1 MNILAHKNVA
11 FLKIRNFYILDI
23 CLQLCKSFLTW
34 ANIYVHL
41 LKICRLCPD
50 SEKYQNCKFGGLYQS
65 KKELSLLSPVT
76 VMSGSLYLWF
86 LTNYNIILPDFVS
99 KLEHTREILI
109 GQFSNL
115 MCPEFV
121 VEKWENRNPWKPEL
135 WSINDTHTC
144 HLKLDRSFQFC
155 RKNRASCLKS
165 ISENL

>member
-99 KLEHTREILI
+99 K
-109 GQFSNL
+109 Q
-115 MCPEFV
+115 
-121 VEKWENRNPWKPEL
+121 KWENRNPWKPEL

-155 RKNRASCLKS
+155 RKNRASWLKS
-165 ISENL
+165 IS